1 MAAEAAAVVVVFVV
15 VLSLRIRHSDI
26 DGLASFRNG
35 EYKPVMNLI
44 RTLKYGR
51 QTKQEVSVPLPL
63 LCFYHQR

>member
-1 MAAEAAAVVVVFVV
+1 M
-15 VLSLRIRHSDI
+15 

-51 QTKQEVSVPLPL
+51 QTKQEVSAPPL
-63 LCFYHQR
+63 LPSFCFHHEP